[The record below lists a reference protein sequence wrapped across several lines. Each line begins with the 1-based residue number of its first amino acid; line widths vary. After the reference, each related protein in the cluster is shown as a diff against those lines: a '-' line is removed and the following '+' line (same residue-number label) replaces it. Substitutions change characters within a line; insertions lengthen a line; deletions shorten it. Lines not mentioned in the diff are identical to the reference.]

1 MRAETNA
8 SSISRAAAAF
18 EPLSAHCRCASH
30 AATKRRLGGREAR
43 LLPDQFDHQV
53 VELVVGQRRRID
65 RRQLV
70 DRQPQPAIHAGQAIE
85 QMFDHARDIHKDF
98 DGNMRPVRHIGH
110 DAWMPTTAAPTDRTR
125 VRRKAERGRYDRA
138 TVDAILDE
146 ALLCHVGFAVDGRP
160 WVVPTA
166 FARID
171 DHVYVHGAT
180 GNFALRSLAGGAEAC
195 ITVTLL
201 DGLVLSRSAFHHS
214 MNYRSVMLFG
224 TAEAVRDEDDKRA
237 AVMAILEH
245 LIPGRS
251 GGTRPPTAE
260 ELRATLVVR
269 LPIDEVSAKVRTGPP
284 IEDDD
289 DLGLDHWAGV
299 LPLTLTPGRPIPDE
313 GTPGAFTATDAP
325 RTSGQWR
332 NL

>member
-1 MRAETNA
+1 MST
-8 SSISRAAAAF
+8 
-18 EPLSAHCRCASH
+18 
-30 AATKRRLGGREAR
+30 
-43 LLPDQFDHQV
+43 
-53 VELVVGQRRRID
+53 ID
-65 RRQLV
+65 
-70 DRQPQPAIHAGQAIE
+70 
-85 QMFDHARDIHKDF
+85 
-98 DGNMRPVRHIGH
+98 
-110 DAWMPTTAAPTDRTR
+110 APHTDRTR

-166 FARID
+166 FARIE

-224 TAEAVRDEDDKRA
+224 TAEVVRDEEDKRA

-251 GGTRPPTAE
+251 DGTRAPPLA

-269 LPIDEVSAKVRTGPP
+269 LPIDEVSAKIRTGPP
-284 IEDDD
+284 IEDEA
-289 DLGLDHWAGV
+289 DLALEHWGGV
-299 LPLTLTPGRPIPDE
+299 LPLTVMPGLPIPDDQASTLHGDE
-313 GTPGAFTATDAP
+313 SPAHVG
-325 RTSGQWR
+325 RWR
-332 NL
+332 SL

>member
-1 MRAETNA
+1 M
-8 SSISRAAAAF
+8 
-18 EPLSAHCRCASH
+18 PSA
-30 AATKRRLGGREAR
+30 
-43 LLPDQFDHQV
+43 
-53 VELVVGQRRRID
+53 
-65 RRQLV
+65 
-70 DRQPQPAIHAGQAIE
+70 
-85 QMFDHARDIHKDF
+85 
-98 DGNMRPVRHIGH
+98 
-110 DAWMPTTAAPTDRTR
+110 AAPTERTR

-160 WVVPTA
+160 SVVPTA
-166 FARID
+166 FARIG
-171 DHVYVHGAT
+171 DHVYVHGAS
-180 GNFALRSLAGGAEAC
+180 GNSALRALAAGAEAC

-251 GGTRPPTAE
+251 AGTRSPTAG
-260 ELRATLVVR
+260 ELRSTLVVR

-299 LPLTLTPGRPIPDE
+299 LPLTLTPGRPIPDD
-313 GTPGAFTATDAP
+313 GTRARRGDDSPDHVS
-325 RTSGQWR
+325 RWR
-332 NL
+332 NVYPEESGDRRPPA

>member
-1 MRAETNA
+1 MNRMPA
-8 SSISRAAAAF
+8 SA
-18 EPLSAHCRCASH
+18 P
-30 AATKRRLGGREAR
+30 
-43 LLPDQFDHQV
+43 
-53 VELVVGQRRRID
+53 
-65 RRQLV
+65 
-70 DRQPQPAIHAGQAIE
+70 
-85 QMFDHARDIHKDF
+85 
-98 DGNMRPVRHIGH
+98 
-110 DAWMPTTAAPTDRTR
+110 PTAPPSDRTR
-125 VRRKAERGRYDRA
+125 VRRKADRGHYDRA

-146 ALLCHVGFAVDGRP
+146 GLLCHVGFAIDGRP

-180 GNFALRSLAGGAEAC
+180 GNFALRSLASGVETC

-224 TAEAVRDEDDKRA
+224 TAHRVTEEDDKRA

-251 GGTRPPTAE
+251 GGTRSPTSE

-269 LPIDEVSAKVRTGPP
+269 LPIDEASAKIRTGPP
-284 IEDDD
+284 IEDDE
-289 DLGLDHWAGV
+289 DLGLDHWGGV
-299 LPLTLTPGRPIPDE
+299 LPLTLIAGNPIPDE
-313 GTPGAFTATDAP
+313 HAEVRHGADSP
-325 RTSGQWR
+325 DHVSKWR
-332 NL
+332 NVYPLSSGDRRPPA

>member
-1 MRAETNA
+1 M
-8 SSISRAAAAF
+8 
-18 EPLSAHCRCASH
+18 P
-30 AATKRRLGGREAR
+30 ATA
-43 LLPDQFDHQV
+43 P
-53 VELVVGQRRRID
+53 
-65 RRQLV
+65 
-70 DRQPQPAIHAGQAIE
+70 
-85 QMFDHARDIHKDF
+85 
-98 DGNMRPVRHIGH
+98 
-110 DAWMPTTAAPTDRTR
+110 PTDRTR
-125 VRRKAERGRYDRA
+125 VRRKADRGRYDRV

-146 ALLCHVGFAVDGRP
+146 GLLCHIGFAVDGRP

-166 FARID
+166 FARTD

-180 GNFALRSLAGGAEAC
+180 GNFALRSLASGVEAC

-224 TAEAVRDEDDKRA
+224 TAEKVVGEDDKRA

-251 GGTRPPTAE
+251 SGTRPPTAE

-269 LPIDEVSAKVRTGPP
+269 LPIDEASAKIRTGPP
-284 IEDDD
+284 IEDDG

-299 LPLTLTPGRPIPDE
+299 LPLYLTPGPPIPDE
-313 GTPGAFTATDAP
+313 YAQARHGGASPDHV
-325 RTSGQWR
+325 SEWR
-332 NL
+332 NVYPLLSGDRRPPA

>member
-1 MRAETNA
+1 MPST
-8 SSISRAAAAF
+8 
-18 EPLSAHCRCASH
+18 
-30 AATKRRLGGREAR
+30 
-43 LLPDQFDHQV
+43 
-53 VELVVGQRRRID
+53 
-65 RRQLV
+65 
-70 DRQPQPAIHAGQAIE
+70 
-85 QMFDHARDIHKDF
+85 
-98 DGNMRPVRHIGH
+98 HIGH
-110 DAWMPTTAAPTDRTR
+110 DARMPSAAPPTDRTR

-251 GGTRPPTAE
+251 GGTRSPTAE

-289 DLGLDHWAGV
+289 DLGLEHWAGV
-299 LPLTLTPGRPIPDE
+299 LPLTLTPG
-313 GTPGAFTATDAP
+313 ATDPGRGHSGGP
-325 RTSGQWR
+325 RRPEPRACQAGGGAVRRQTWSPFTLDETTAIGVLESR
-332 NL
+332 ADVTLRESLTTLG

>member
-1 MRAETNA
+1 MHRCRAIA
-8 SSISRAAAAF
+8 
-18 EPLSAHCRCASH
+18 P
-30 AATKRRLGGREAR
+30 
-43 LLPDQFDHQV
+43 
-53 VELVVGQRRRID
+53 
-65 RRQLV
+65 
-70 DRQPQPAIHAGQAIE
+70 
-85 QMFDHARDIHKDF
+85 
-98 DGNMRPVRHIGH
+98 
-110 DAWMPTTAAPTDRTR
+110 PTDRTR

-180 GNFALRSLAGGAEAC
+180 GNFALRSLAAGAEAC

-284 IEDDD
+284 IEDDA
-289 DLGLDHWAGV
+289 DLGLEHWAGV
-299 LPLTLTPGRPIPDE
+299 LPLTLTPGTTGPRRAEPQALHGDRQPRRMSAGGATCTLSLHGERRPP
-313 GTPGAFTATDAP
+313 A
-325 RTSGQWR
+325 
-332 NL
+332 